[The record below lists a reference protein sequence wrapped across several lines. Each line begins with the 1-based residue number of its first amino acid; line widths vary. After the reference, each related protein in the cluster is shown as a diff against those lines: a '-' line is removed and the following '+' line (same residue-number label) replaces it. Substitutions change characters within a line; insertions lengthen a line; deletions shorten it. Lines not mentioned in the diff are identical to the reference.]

1 MCMGLKQKAFVEAW
15 YEYGNCMAY
24 AEKDIEI
31 HYTNVYVCECA
42 DKITT
47 DSIYS
52 SVFAKSY

>member
-1 MCMGLKQKAFVEAW
+1 MGLKQKAFVEAW

-24 AEKDIEI
+24 AEEDIEI